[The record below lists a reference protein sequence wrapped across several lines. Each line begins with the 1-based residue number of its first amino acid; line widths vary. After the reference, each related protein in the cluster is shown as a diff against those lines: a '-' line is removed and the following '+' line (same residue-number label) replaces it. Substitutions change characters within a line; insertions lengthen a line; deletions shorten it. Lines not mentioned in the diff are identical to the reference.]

1 MMNSYFIPKQFTT
14 NSTPLAEGNYRVRI
28 NQASLSEDED
38 GNIRLEVVF
47 DLSGKIRKLWYG
59 IIISLD
65 DDEAV
70 SNKLNNLFQ
79 SFGISSSE
87 EENFDSWVGKMGAVR
102 VKPTNYCGK
111 TVDRVVFCLSK
122 EYQKRLPAWKEVVYG
137 SRNRDK

>member
-1 MMNSYFIPKQFTT
+1 MTKSYFIPQQFTT
-14 NSTPLAEGNYRVRI
+14 NNTPLPEGNYRVRI

-47 DLSGKIRKLWYG
+47 DLSGNIRKLWYG

-65 DDEAV
+65 DHEAV
-70 SNKLNNLFQ
+70 SDKLNNLFQ

-111 TVDRVVFCLSK
+111 TVDRVVFCLNRK
-122 EYQKRLPAWKEVVYG
+122 YQMRLPAWKEVVYVK
-137 SRNRDK
+137 RKV

>member
-1 MMNSYFIPKQFTT
+1 MMNSYFIPQQFTT
-14 NSTPLAEGNYRVRI
+14 NSTPLPEGNYRVRI

-65 DDEAV
+65 DHEAV
-70 SNKLNNLFQ
+70 SDKLNNLFQ

-102 VKPTNYCGK
+102 VKPANYCGK
-111 TVDRVVFCLSK
+111 VVDRVVFCLSK
-122 EYQKRLPAWKEVVYG
+122 GYQKRLPAWKEIVSV
-137 SRNRDK
+137 KCI

>member
-14 NSTPLAEGNYRVRI
+14 NSTPLAEGDYRVRI

-38 GNIRLEVVF
+38 GNIRLEIVF

-65 DDEAV
+65 DHEAV

-87 EENFDSWVGKMGAVR
+87 EENFDSWVGRMGAVR
-102 VKPTNYCGK
+102 VKPANYCGK
-111 TVDRVVFCLSK
+111 PVDRVVFCLSK
-122 EYQKRLPAWKEVVYG
+122 EYQKRLPAWKEVVYIK
-137 SRNRDK
+137 RKA